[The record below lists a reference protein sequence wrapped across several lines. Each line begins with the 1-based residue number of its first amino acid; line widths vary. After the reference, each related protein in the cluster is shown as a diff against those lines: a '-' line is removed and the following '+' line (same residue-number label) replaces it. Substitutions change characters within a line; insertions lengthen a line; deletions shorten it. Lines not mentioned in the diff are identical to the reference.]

1 MPWPASRKATAQDR
15 RVALIGLKADL
26 EKLSCLVNEAIYKEE
41 YLNEYWGEIVE
52 ETALLK
58 RRLITRPERDWDQTR
73 QKDTRNRQLTQAVRE
88 RDGDTCRYCG
98 VTVTW
103 TDRKSSAAATY
114 SHVNVGQ
121 GAKTPEDM
129 VVSCLPCDRERSQDH
144 AEGKTPKAS
153 NPLPESAKDSSN
165 GQK

>member
-1 MPWPASRKATAQDR
+1 MPWPTSRKATAQDR
-15 RVALIGLKADL
+15 RVALIGLKADM
-26 EKLSCLVNEAIYKEE
+26 EKLSCLVNEATYKEE
-41 YLNEYWGEIVE
+41 YLNEYWEEIIE

-88 RDGDTCRYCG
+88 RDGETCRYCG
-98 VTVTW
+98 DTVTW

-129 VVSCLPCDRERSQDH
+129 VVSCKSCNKQRSQDH
-144 AEGKTPKAS
+144 AEGKTPKAP